1 MGRVSTSVADE
12 RDSLPHLRQPLGRP
26 PRGEKHGRIEP
37 ERCFP
42 TLAPPGTPMGDRKYI
57 MTVGRPATNAAE
69 QNAND
74 DPRVGLSKPKKLG
87 RIYANSMATL

>member
-1 MGRVSTSVADE
+1 MGAL
-12 RDSLPHLRQPLGRP
+12 SLSAASP
-26 PRGEKHGRIEP
+26 PSR
-37 ERCFP
+37 
-42 TLAPPGTPMGDRKYI
+42 PPGTPMGDCKYI

-74 DPRVGLSKPKKLG
+74 DPRVGLSMPKKLG